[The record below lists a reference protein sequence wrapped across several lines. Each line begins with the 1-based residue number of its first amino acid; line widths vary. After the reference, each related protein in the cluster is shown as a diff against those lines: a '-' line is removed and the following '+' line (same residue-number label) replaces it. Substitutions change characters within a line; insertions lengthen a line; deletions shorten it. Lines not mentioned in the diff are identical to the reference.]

1 MKKISFILL
10 LFYGITYGQYAG
22 INYLEINGENT
33 SLEYLLQKYIQIPS
47 VSGNE
52 KVAGDFIKSVC
63 EENGLF
69 IETFGDKN
77 RNFNFAAS
85 IFPLSSNKPNII
97 LLNHID
103 VVPESENSKTEPFS
117 GKIINGEVYGRGAVD
132 NKGAAVMQL
141 ASILNIFKNAAIKD
155 SKYNITFLAVSC
167 EEKQGKG
174 GVAYV
179 IENHFDE
186 LNPVVVIGEGPTE
199 ITSLIGGKFNNPIFA
214 VSVAHK
220 RSFWLNLKREMYTMG
235 HGSVTPLQY
244 ANKEMVEALDK
255 LVSKKPKAIFND
267 LNTDIL
273 KTIAGHKKGIEK
285 FLLSHPRF
293 FKPILIPQLRKQPE
307 LFALFCNTVTLTN
320 VNSNNTAYNIIP
332 TSVEAFID
340 CRLLPDKDEGE
351 FIDYIQKTLK
361 NDSIKVS
368 IIENMPKTSPS
379 PTNNIYY
386 QNLSKA
392 IQLNYPGS
400 EVTTVMMPNVNDLG
414 AFRAKGVLA
423 FATIPVYLKK
433 EHIEGIH
440 NRDEHI
446 PIEALYNGAQV
457 YFDYLHFMLEK

>member
-1 MKKISFILL
+1 MKILSFLL
-10 LFYGITYGQYAG
+10 FFFYGITYGQYAG
-22 INYLEINGENT
+22 INYLKIDDNNA

-52 KVAGDFIKSVC
+52 KNAGEFIRSVC
-63 EENGLF
+63 EENGLH
-69 IETFGDKN
+69 ISTFGKEN

-103 VVPESENSKTEPFS
+103 VVPASENNKLDPFS
-117 GKIINGEVYGRGAVD
+117 GEIINGEVYGRGAVD

-141 ASILNIFKNAAIKD
+141 ASILNIFKNGNFKD
-155 SKYNITFLAVSC
+155 SKYNITFLSVSC

-186 LNPVVVIGEGPTE
+186 LNPIVVIGEGPTE

-214 VSVAHK
+214 ISVAHK

-235 HGSVTPLQY
+235 HGSVTPQKY
-244 ANKEMVEALDK
+244 ANKEMVEALDR
-255 LVSKKPKAIFND
+255 LVTKKPKAVFTD
-267 LNTDIL
+267 LNTNIL

-285 FLLSHPRF
+285 FLLSHPHF
-293 FKPILIPQLRKQPE
+293 FKPIIIPQLRKQPE

-332 TSVEAFID
+332 TSVEAFLD
-340 CRLLPDKDEGE
+340 CRLQPDKDEDE
-351 FIDYIQKTLK
+351 FIKYIQKTLK

-368 IIENMPKTSPS
+368 IIENMPKTIPS
-379 PTNNIYY
+379 STDNVFYE
-386 QNLSKA
+386 NLGKA

-400 EVTTVMMPNVNDLG
+400 QVTPVMMPNVNDLG

-440 NRDEHI
+440 NRNEHI
-446 PIEALYNGAQV
+446 PVEALYNGAQV
-457 YFDYLHFMLEK
+457 YFDFLQLMME

>member
-1 MKKISFILL
+1 MKKLSLIFLF
-10 LFYGITYGQYAG
+10 FYGMAYGQYAG
-22 INYLEINGENT
+22 INYLDIDGENV

-52 KVAGDFIKSVC
+52 KIAGEFIKSVC
-63 EENGLF
+63 KENGLF
-69 IETFGDKN
+69 ITTFGEEN

-85 IFPLSSNKPNII
+85 IFPLSDNKPNII

-103 VVPESENSKTEPFS
+103 VVPESENNENKPFS
-117 GKIINGEVYGRGAVD
+117 GTISNGNVYGRGAVD

-141 ASILNIFKNAAIKD
+141 ASILNLFKNGILKD
-155 SKYNITFLAVSC
+155 SEYNITFLAVSC

-174 GVAYV
+174 GIAYV
-179 IENHFDE
+179 IKNHFDE
-186 LNPVVVIGEGPTE
+186 LNPILVIGEGPTE

-220 RSFWLNLKREMYTMG
+220 RSFWLNLKIEMHSMG
-235 HGSVTPLQY
+235 HGSITPLQY

-255 LVSKKPKAIFND
+255 LVTKKPKAVFND

-293 FKPILIPQLRKQPE
+293 FKPILISQLRKQPE

-320 VNSNNTAYNIIP
+320 INSNNTAYNIIP
-332 TSVEAFID
+332 TSVEAFLD
-340 CRLLPDKDEGE
+340 CRLLPDKDQDE
-351 FIDYIQKTLK
+351 FLRYLQKTIK
-361 NDSIKVS
+361 NDSIKIT
-368 IIENMPKTSPS
+368 IIENMPKTVPS
-379 PTNNIYY
+379 STDNIFYD
-386 QNLSKA
+386 NLSKA

-400 EVTTVMMPNVNDLG
+400 QVAPVMMPNVNDLG

-423 FATIPVYLKK
+423 FATIPVYLS
-433 EHIEGIH
+433 IESIQSIH
-440 NRDEHI
+440 NKDEHI

-457 YFDYLHFMLEK
+457 YFDFLQLMLE